1 MKKMAI
7 YHVSRYGQQGATLIV
22 VMILLLAITIIG
34 TMAIRQGLVSLG
46 VATNSQAQQLLMQ
59 NSDAAFFNVEK
70 ESNLIQA
77 LSASGMFG
85 YIDGATNKDKE
96 LVFCFRGD
104 QSNFFDITKASLM
117 EWVSGTEPKNDSL
130 GKDGYCDA
138 RPSSTNNFFTSG
150 RRATMTQVAVKFS
163 TQTNNDPFFG
173 AVLGT
178 DDEQVKLKNSK
189 PVKVF
194 AVSVM
199 PTLTQTDPDAITSC
213 FNSHMNEVTIPDGVT
228 AVTGADLSVTQCLTN
243 LNVPFVSHVTEYAI
257 TQDFV

>member
-1 MKKMAI
+1 MKKIAI
-7 YHVSRYGQQGATLIV
+7 YHMSRHGQQGATLIV

-104 QSNFFDITKASLM
+104 QSSFFDISKASLM
-117 EWVSGTEPKNDSL
+117 EWVSGTKPKNNTL
-130 GKDGYCDA
+130 GGDGYCDA
-138 RPSSTNNFFTSG
+138 KPSSDDNFFTSG
-150 RRATMTQVAVKFS
+150 RKAVMTQVAVKFS
-163 TQTNNDPFFG
+163 TQTNNAPFFG
-173 AVLGT
+173 SILGS
-178 DDEQVKLKNSK
+178 DEESIKLQRSK

-199 PTLTQTDPDAITSC
+199 PTLTQADPDAITGC
-213 FNSHMNEVTIPDGVT
+213 FNSHMNEVAIPDGVT
-228 AVTGADLSVTQCLTN
+228 AATGANLSVTQCLTN
-243 LNVPFVSHVTEYAI
+243 LNVPFVSHVTEYVI

>member
-7 YHVSRYGQQGATLIV
+7 YHVSRHGQQGATLIV

-34 TMAIRQGLVSLG
+34 TMAISQGLVSLG

-104 QSNFFDITKASLM
+104 QSSFFDISKASLM
-117 EWVSGTEPKNDSL
+117 EWVSGTKPKNNTL
-130 GKDGYCDA
+130 GGDGYCSA
-138 RPSSTNNFFTSG
+138 KASTTNFFTSG
-150 RRATMTQVAVKFS
+150 RKAVMTQVAVKFS

-173 AVLGT
+173 SILGS
-178 DDEQVKLKNSK
+178 DEESIKLQRSK

-199 PTLTQTDPDAITSC
+199 PTLTQADPDAITGC
-213 FNSHMNEVTIPDGVT
+213 FNSHMNEVAIPDGVT
-228 AVTGADLSVTQCLTN
+228 AATGADLSVTQCLTN
-243 LNVPFVSHVTEYAI
+243 LNVPFVSHVTEYVI